1 MEKRTTGIFFILLSL
16 LVWLT
21 DRLTHSISTILGKII
36 CGGRYKQTADG
47 MIVDPSCGF
56 NIDMHFTFSLIVV
69 FIFGILLYISSVR
82 ETMQVKIL

>member
-47 MIVDPSCGF
+47 MIGDASCGF
-56 NIDMHFTFSLIVV
+56 NINMHLSYSLFSVLILGIV
-69 FIFGILLYISSVR
+69 FYISSHKEIV
-82 ETMQVKIL
+82 